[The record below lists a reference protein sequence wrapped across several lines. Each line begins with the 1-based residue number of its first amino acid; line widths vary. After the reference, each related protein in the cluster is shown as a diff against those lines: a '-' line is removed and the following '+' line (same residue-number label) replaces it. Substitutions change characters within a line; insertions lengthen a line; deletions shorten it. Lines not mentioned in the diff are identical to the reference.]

1 MNRKEVNEI
10 KSQYT
15 LEECGILR
23 LSGCYVNGENEKVA
37 QFNQTFLNLPNEE
50 KHKYFDIFKKVLSG
64 KLGKNIMDMHF
75 MEDSYAD
82 DGGRTFLY
90 ELRDSGLKDEKMLD
104 KFYDKVIESYN
115 YIGNYLILLI
125 NQVYD
130 VPGRTS
136 DGIDME
142 DASDE
147 VYSYLLCCICHVSLS
162 KPGLGYFEEDNSFHD
177 QKQNHVVDMP
187 DIGFLFPAFNDRSED
202 GDSVLYYSKK
212 TDDSQEDFINTV
224 LQCELPIP
232 ADNQKQVFQA
242 MLEETL
248 GEDCSYETV
257 KSIHENL
264 NEMIEEQKSG
274 PEPVALDKNDMKNL
288 LEKSGVKEDHL
299 QNFEEHF
306 EQEVGEDTKLLAAN
320 IIETRNFE
328 VKTPDVVV
336 KVNPKR
342 SDLIDTMEINGRK
355 CLVIQIDD
363 NLMVNGVLVNT
374 ER

>member
-1 MNRKEVNEI
+1 
-10 KSQYT
+10 
-15 LEECGILR
+15 
-23 LSGCYVNGENEKVA
+23 
-37 QFNQTFLNLPNEE
+37 
-50 KHKYFDIFKKVLSG
+50 
-64 KLGKNIMDMHF
+64 
-75 MEDSYAD
+75 
-82 DGGRTFLY
+82 
-90 ELRDSGLKDEKMLD
+90 
-104 KFYDKVIESYN
+104 
-115 YIGNYLILLI
+115 
-125 NQVYD
+125 
-130 VPGRTS
+130 
-136 DGIDME
+136 
-142 DASDE
+142 
-147 VYSYLLCCICHVSLS
+147 
-162 KPGLGYFEEDNSFHD
+162 
-177 QKQNHVVDMP
+177 
-187 DIGFLFPAFNDRSED
+187 
-202 GDSVLYYSKK
+202 
-212 TDDSQEDFINTV
+212 
-224 LQCELPIP
+224 
-232 ADNQKQVFQA
+232 

-274 PEPVALDKNDMKNL
+274 PEPVTLDKNDMKNL

-320 IIETRNFE
+320 IIETRKFE